1 MSVQEIGAIHARYV
15 DLSSRFKAGWTYHQF
30 LQGLQNLSVDLD
42 LGKTRVDFQV
52 VYGALKALAR
62 TYERRLGQAGD
73 AELEFVSRQLATQ
86 IEALA
91 AVDARVSPSLL
102 RQFFDRVKNQDEKV
116 LGQMVRFYL
125 YLTKDGVW
133 PGDRLDK
140 VDFLITKLAEE
151 GASSVGGNQPSLRE
165 RGSLRGGCSPVSGR
179 SPATSRSL
187 PT

>member
-52 VYGALKALAR
+52 VYGALKDISQNL
-62 TYERRLGQAGD
+62 TSGVSDKLSMQ
-73 AELEFVSRQLATQ
+73 LEFVSRQLNAQ
-86 IEALA
+86 IDALV

-116 LGQMVRFYL
+116 LAQMVRFFL
-125 YLTKDGVW
+125 YLTKDGDW

-151 GASSVGGNQPSLRE
+151 A
-165 RGSLRGGCSPVSGR
+165 
-179 SPATSRSL
+179 
-187 PT
+187 